1 MQRFIE
7 NTRRKEVRMT
17 QMRAT
22 QDFPGSTVKPDGTGV
37 VEKGSVFE
45 VTENDAVQLER
56 LGYAERTGKDTSEP
70 TTATPD
76 AGDLRGQLPEDFPG
90 KAALAEAGIN
100 TYGQLRKYT
109 GDLTEISGIGPAT
122 AEKIKD
128 AISEPA

>member
-1 MQRFIE
+1 
-7 NTRRKEVRMT
+7 MT
-17 QMRAT
+17 KMRAT
-22 QDFPGSTVKPDGTGV
+22 QDFPGSTLKPDGTGV
-37 VEKGSVFE
+37 VEKGTVIE

-56 LGYAERTGKDTSEP
+56 QGLAERTGKDKDTSEP
-70 TTATPD
+70 TTATPSSEATTATPN
-76 AGDLRGQLPEDFPG
+76 AGELRGQLPEDFPG

-109 GDLTEISGIGPAT
+109 GDFTDIAGIGPAT